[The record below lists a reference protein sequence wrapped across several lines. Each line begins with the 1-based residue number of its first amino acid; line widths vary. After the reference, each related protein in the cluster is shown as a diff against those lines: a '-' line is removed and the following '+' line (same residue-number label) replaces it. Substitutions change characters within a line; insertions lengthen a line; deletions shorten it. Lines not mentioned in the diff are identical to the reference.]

1 MLIES
6 GVRFIQTCKAPDK
19 FHEQRNTL
27 MAFKRLLLIMLLS
40 ITTNAASANRFDHMI
55 WDGLLREY
63 VYMIN
68 QKQASQVNYYGL
80 ALNHGQL
87 QKYLTKLSAV
97 KKSDFADWDQSEQLA
112 FLINAYNAF
121 TVEIILRSYSSIAT
135 LRAYAPVTLSWKSR
149 LISMMKNQRELEFI
163 SLLGELLS
171 LNEIENEM
179 IRKPGNYNEPRIHFA
194 LNRASIGCPAL
205 LNRAY
210 TGMELEQQLE
220 TATRA
225 FLSDRSRNRVN
236 EEAEK
241 LEVSEIFDW
250 YREDFERGWRR
261 WSGLAQFFA
270 HYRDSLADTPHAHEL
285 LVSENAEIQFLEFN
299 WMLNEKQ

>member
-6 GVRFIQTCKAPDK
+6 SVRFIQTCKALDRY
-19 FHEQRNTL
+19 HEQQNTL
-27 MAFKRLLLIMLLS
+27 MAIKRFLLIVLLC
-40 ITTNAASANRFDHMI
+40 ITANTASATRFDHTI
-55 WDGLLREY
+55 WDDLLREH
-63 VYMIN
+63 VYMLN
-68 QKQASQVNYYGL
+68 QKQASQVNYYGI

-87 QKYLTKLSAV
+87 QKYLSQLSTI

-121 TVEIILRSYSSIAT
+121 TVEMILRSYSSIAT

-163 SLLGELLS
+163 SLLGEFLS
-171 LNEIENEM
+171 LNAIENEL
-179 IRKPGNYNEPRIHFA
+179 IRKPGNFNEPRIHFA

-220 TATRA
+220 AATRA

-236 EEAEK
+236 EKAEK

-250 YREDFERGWRR
+250 YRKDFERGWRE
-261 WSGLAQFFA
+261 WSSLAQFFA
-270 HYRDSLADTPHAHEL
+270 HYRDSLADTPHTREL
-285 LVSENAEIQFLEFN
+285 LASENAEIQFLEFN
-299 WMLNEKQ
+299 WLLNEKQ